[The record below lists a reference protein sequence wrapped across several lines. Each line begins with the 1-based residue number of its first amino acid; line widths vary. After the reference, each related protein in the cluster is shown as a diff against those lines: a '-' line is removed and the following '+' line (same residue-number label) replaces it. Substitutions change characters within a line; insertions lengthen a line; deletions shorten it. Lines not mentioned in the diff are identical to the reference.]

1 VTEPTSTMRVPANG
15 LELHVNEWQAAPGV
29 PARGVAVLLHGF
41 QDVGASYD
49 LVAPSLAAEGLRVFA
64 PDLRGFGQSGRVS
77 GGAYYHFPDYV
88 FDVAD
93 LVDVLSPGEP
103 IFLVGHSMGGTI
115 ASMYAGTYPERVALL
130 ALLEGIG
137 PPSMPESVSP
147 DRVRH
152 WVDGVRKMRVR
163 PEKAMSFD
171 EVLRRLSIGHPSVPR
186 DVLHARARQLA
197 KPLREGEDLWA
208 WTFDPLHRT
217 TSPISFGV
225 GRWKAHAERITA
237 PTLVVGG
244 GKTGFHPED
253 EADRVATIANV
264 RTLDLEGAGHM
275 MHWTQPRELAAALVS
290 FLREN
295 G

>member
-1 VTEPTSTMRVPANG
+1 MTAPTTTIRVPANG
-15 LELHVNEWQAAPGV
+15 LELHVNVWEARPGV
-29 PARGVAVLLHGF
+29 APRGVAVLLHGF

-49 LVAPSLAAEGLRVFA
+49 LVAPALADEGFRVCA
-64 PDLRGFGQSGRVS
+64 PDLRGFGQSGRIA

-93 LVDVLSPGEP
+93 LVDAISPDAP

-130 ALLEGIG
+130 ALLEGVG
-137 PPSMPESVSP
+137 PPSMPDSVSP

-152 WVDGVRKMRVR
+152 WIDGVRKTRAR
-163 PEKAMSFD
+163 PEKAMTFA
-171 EVLRRLSIGHPSVPR
+171 EVLRRLSVGHPAVPEA
-186 DVLHARARQLA
+186 VLQLRARQLA
-197 KPLREGEDLWA
+197 KQLGDDDRWA

-225 GRWKAHAERITA
+225 SRWKAHAERITA

-244 GKTGFHPED
+244 GSTGFHPED
-253 EADRVATIANV
+253 EADRVATIANARRV
-264 RTLDLEGAGHM
+264 DLEGAGHM
-275 MHWTQPRELAAALVS
+275 MHWTQPEALAAALVA
-290 FLREN
+290 FVRDAV
-295 G
+295 